1 MLRDTPA
8 RLSVVEA
15 TTEETTGPVVVP
27 GCTVE
32 LRKET
37 SESIKLEFNYAHV
50 KASLMQSIGGSVRL
64 QS

>member
-50 KASLMQSIGGSVRL
+50 KCH
-64 QS
+64 